1 MEVALVDDVVFALVV
16 IPVGDLVHLVAD
28 ANMNRRIW
36 HVRQLNLEAVLFE
49 HIEWH
54 IALGQGFPNF
64 LVSYQNIQKVKTIL
78 PEF

>member
-49 HIEWH
+49 HIE
-54 IALGQGFPNF
+54 
-64 LVSYQNIQKVKTIL
+64 
-78 PEF
+78 